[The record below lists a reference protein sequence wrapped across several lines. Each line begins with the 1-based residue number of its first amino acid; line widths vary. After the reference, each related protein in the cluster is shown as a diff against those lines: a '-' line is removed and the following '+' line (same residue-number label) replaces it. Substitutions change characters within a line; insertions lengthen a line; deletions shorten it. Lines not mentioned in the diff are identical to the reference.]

1 MKRNAAAQRGLRPI
15 THNFKDKTSASAA
28 QPTPIHE
35 INQSIQI
42 NSINKLIFFNF
53 HSIDFIGFAVE
64 ELKWLINLISLG
76 LPRSGAAWWAVQFD
90 CFHCRVCFIHQTH
103 PSFDSFQQFASFR
116 NLHFSLFLPFNLT
129 HQPLFEEFDGSLGL
143 FDLNLIDFFF
153 LFASSLR
160 SMGRCSAHNRASNQP
175 KEEKSIKSIKHQ
187 SNETARSLTHS
198 FVWGPN
204 ARSKSN

>member
-1 MKRNAAAQRGLRPI
+1 MEVSCAEGPPA
-15 THNFKDKTSASAA
+15 HNPTKDKTNHALSAR
-28 QPTPIHE
+28 
-35 INQSIQI
+35 NQNQFKSIQQLFFFEL
-42 NSINKLIFFNF
+42 LI
-53 HSIDFIGFAVE
+53 D
-64 ELKWLINLISLG
+64 WLINLISLG